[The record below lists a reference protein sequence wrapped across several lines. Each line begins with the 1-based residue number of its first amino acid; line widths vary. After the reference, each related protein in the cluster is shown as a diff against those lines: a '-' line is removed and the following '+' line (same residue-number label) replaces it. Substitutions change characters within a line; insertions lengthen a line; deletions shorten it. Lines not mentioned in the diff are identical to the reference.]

1 MTSYWTALL
10 ASLFP
15 PRDEEEALRRE
26 NGRVDRLIA
35 EKKLRIRHLRKKVK
49 TRKKE
54 NFMKRMESLPA
65 QVKLVQIDGLA
76 KTSEE

>member
-1 MTSYWTALL
+1 MGFAKRLFNYLAGTTSY
-10 ASLFP
+10 
-15 PRDEEEALRRE
+15 
-26 NGRVDRLIA
+26 RVDRLIA